1 MYSVQYVRRS
11 AYRASTRDRNADI
24 LFGARVLMASDSL
37 TTISGMVQALGH
49 GCPWT
54 KAQRCEDMMF
64 WMRKELIEVEEVLR
78 AADGAGGN
86 PVKPV
91 DGNELI
97 KELGDVLFD
106 ALMMIQCAKAQF
118 PGSGV
123 SVEACAASACVKIKR
138 RCPYIF
144 DKEHE
149 GATTVA
155 DAERAWQAAK
165 QKERVAAEGD
175 VSAATTA
182 PAAPAWL
189 EVLVT
194 AAKPAAPETCG
205 TDSQHS
211 SNIQAIRDAPDNMDG
226 DSDDGGL
233 GAWEADYVVN
243 EGPIGLGEL
252 TSSGD
257 ETEPDEAPKK
267 AKKKVTPAPKK
278 APVAAN
284 GLPVPPPN
292 PAPFGDEI
300 ISLAPSGIEIGDLEA
315 LGEQPSSLSARAKDS
330 PPAARSPGSTPPPGR
345 SLRPTAAFK
354 TSANPEETAFETSA
368 YAAYLS
374 DEDDGGLLEWE
385 RDLRRG
391 IAVGEQSEE
400 SDDEQ

>member
-1 MYSVQYVRRS
+1 
-11 AYRASTRDRNADI
+11 
-24 LFGARVLMASDSL
+24 
-37 TTISGMVQALGH
+37 MVQALGH

-144 DKEHE
+144 DEEHDR
-149 GATTVA
+149 ATTVA

-165 QKERVAAEGD
+165 QKERVAAGGD
-175 VSAATTA
+175 VSAAPTA

-189 EVLVT
+189 EVLVA

-205 TDSQHS
+205 TESQHSSNVKPIRDAPDNMDGGSDSQHS
-211 SNIQAIRDAPDNMDG
+211 SNIRAFRDAPDNMDG

-252 TSSGD
+252 NSSGD

-267 AKKKVTPAPKK
+267 ANKKVTPAPKK
-278 APVAAN
+278 APGAAN

-292 PAPFGDEI
+292 PAPFGDEM
-300 ISLAPSGIEIGDLEA
+300 ISLAPSGIEFGDLEA

-345 SLRPTAAFK
+345 SPRPTAAFK

-374 DEDDGGLLEWE
+374 EEDDGGLLEWE

-391 IAVGEQSEE
+391 IAAGGQSEE